1 MNSHSD
7 NILKNEITLVTGASR
22 GIGAGI
28 AKLFGESGS
37 YIIGTATTQEGADA
51 ITQRVN
57 NGVSKGEGVVLDVS
71 NSEDVNRIIREMK
84 ERDLLPSIL
93 INNAGISLESLLM
106 RIKDDDWKK
115 IIDTNLSSAFYLC
128 KAAVS
133 GMMKNRKGRII
144 NIGSVVGSI
153 GAIGNAHYSAS
164 KAALLGFTK
173 SLALEVGSRG
183 ITVNNIAPGYITTD
197 MTKDIKSELSEA
209 LMNKIPMNRF
219 GSPEDVAKV
228 ALFLASESGSYI
240 TGQTIHVNGGMH
252 ME

>member
-71 NSEDVNRIIREMK
+71 NSEDVNRIIKEMK

-219 GSPEDVAKV
+219 GSPKDVSKV

-240 TGQTIHVNGGMH
+240 TRQTIHVNGGMH

>member
-1 MNSHSD
+1 MATNSE
-7 NILKNEITLVTGASR
+7 NILENEITLVTGASR

-28 AKLFGESGS
+28 AKLFGQSGS
-37 YIIGTATTQEGADA
+37 YVLGTATTQNGADS
-51 ITQRVN
+51 ISELFSKDGVN
-57 NGVSKGEGVVLDVS
+57 GEGVVLDVS
-71 NSEDVNRIIREMK
+71 DSANVKKVMK
-84 ERDLLPSIL
+84 DLKEKELSPSIL

-106 RIKDDDWKK
+106 RIKDEDWQR
-115 IIDTNLSSAFYLC
+115 IIDTNLSSAFFLC
-128 KAAVS
+128 KAAIS
-133 GMMKNRKGRII
+133 GMMKNRKGSII

-153 GAIGNAHYSAS
+153 GAVGNAHYSAS

-197 MTKDIKSELSEA
+197 MTKDLKNELSDA
-209 LMNKIPMNRF
+209 LMKKIPMNRF

-228 ALFLASESGSYI
+228 ALFLASDAGSYI

>member
-22 GIGAGI
+22 GIVAGI

-51 ITQRVN
+51 ITRRVN

-71 NSEDVNRIIREMK
+71 NSEDVNRIIKEMK

-240 TGQTIHVNGGMH
+240 TGQTIHINGGMH

>member
-1 MNSHSD
+1 MNSDSN

-71 NSEDVNRIIREMK
+71 NSEDVNRIIKEMK

-219 GSPEDVAKV
+219 GSPEDIAKV

>member
-71 NSEDVNRIIREMK
+71 NSEDVNRIIKEMK

-128 KAAVS
+128 KAAIS

>member
-1 MNSHSD
+1 MNSDSN

-51 ITQRVN
+51 ITQRLN
-57 NGVSKGEGVVLDVS
+57 NGLSKGEGVVLDVS
-71 NSEDVNRIIREMK
+71 NSEDVNRIMKQIK

-93 INNAGISLESLLM
+93 INNAGISLESLMM

-133 GMMKNRKGRII
+133 GMMKNRRGRII

-219 GSPEDVAKV
+219 GSPEDIAKV

>member
-71 NSEDVNRIIREMK
+71 NSEDVNRIIKEMK

-219 GSPEDVAKV
+219 GSPEDIAKV

>member
-71 NSEDVNRIIREMK
+71 NSEDVNRIIKEMK

-197 MTKDIKSELSEA
+197 MTKDFKSEIREA

>member
-1 MNSHSD
+1 MTSD
-7 NILKNEITLVTGASR
+7 QKNTLDNEITLVTGASR

-28 AKLFGESGS
+28 AQLFAESGS
-37 YIIGTATTQEGADA
+37 YVIGTGTTQDGAKA
-51 ITQRVN
+51 ITQRMLDD
-57 NGVSKGEGVVLDVS
+57 GLKGEGIVLDFYYS
-71 NSEDVNRIIREMK
+71 NDVNKMIKDLK

-106 RIKDDDWKK
+106 RIKDEDWKK

-128 KAAVS
+128 KAVVS
-133 GMMKNRKGRII
+133 GMMKNKRGRII

-164 KAALLGFTK
+164 KSALLGFTK

-197 MTKDIKSELSEA
+197 MTKDIKDELSEA
-209 LMNKIPMNRF
+209 MMDRIPMNRF
-219 GSPEDVAKV
+219 GSPEDIAKV

>member
-71 NSEDVNRIIREMK
+71 NSEDVNRIIKEMK

-240 TGQTIHVNGGMH
+240 TGQTIHINGGMH

>member
-1 MNSHSD
+1 MNSDSN

-71 NSEDVNRIIREMK
+71 NSEDVNRIIQEMK

>member
-1 MNSHSD
+1 MNTEANRLD
-7 NILKNEITLVTGASR
+7 NEITLVTGASR

-28 AKLFGESGS
+28 AKLFAESGS
-37 YIIGTATTQEGADA
+37 YVLGTATTEDGASA
-51 ITQRVN
+51 ITQTLN
-57 NGVSKGEGVVLDVS
+57 QDGSKGEGVVLDVS
-71 NSEDVNRIIREMK
+71 DSAAVNEMMKNLK
-84 ERDLLPSIL
+84 EKDRLPSIL

-197 MTKDIKSELSEA
+197 MTKDIKSELSDA
-209 LMNKIPMNRF
+209 LMDKIPMNRF
-219 GSPEDVAKV
+219 GSPEDIAKV
-228 ALFLASESGSYI
+228 ALFLAS
-240 TGQTIHVNGGMH
+240 
-252 ME
+252 

>member
-1 MNSHSD
+1 MNSDSN

-71 NSEDVNRIIREMK
+71 NSEDVNRIIKEMK

-219 GSPEDVAKV
+219 GSPEDVDKV

>member
-37 YIIGTATTQEGADA
+37 YIIGTATTQQGADA
-51 ITQRVN
+51 ITQRIN

-71 NSEDVNRIIREMK
+71 NSEDVNRIIKEMK

>member
-1 MNSHSD
+1 MTTNSE
-7 NILKNEITLVTGASR
+7 NILENEITLVTGASR

-28 AKLFGESGS
+28 AKLFGQSGS
-37 YIIGTATTQEGADA
+37 YVLGTATTQNGADS
-51 ITQRVN
+51 ISELF
-57 NGVSKGEGVVLDVS
+57 SKDGINGEGVVLDVS
-71 NSEDVNRIIREMK
+71 DSANVKKVMK
-84 ERDLLPSIL
+84 DLKEKELSPSIL

-106 RIKDDDWKK
+106 RIKDEDWQR
-115 IIDTNLSSAFYLC
+115 IIDTNLSSAFFLC
-128 KAAVS
+128 KAAIS
-133 GMMKNRKGRII
+133 GMMKNRKGSII

-153 GAIGNAHYSAS
+153 GAVGNAHYSAS

-197 MTKDIKSELSEA
+197 MTKDLKNELSDA
-209 LMNKIPMNRF
+209 LMKKIPMNRF

-228 ALFLASESGSYI
+228 ALFLASDAGSYI

>member
-1 MNSHSD
+1 MNSDSN

-71 NSEDVNRIIREMK
+71 NSEDVNRIIKEMK

-219 GSPEDVAKV
+219 GSHEDVAKV

>member
-71 NSEDVNRIIREMK
+71 NSEDVNRIIKEMK
-84 ERDLLPSIL
+84 ERELLPSIL

>member
-71 NSEDVNRIIREMK
+71 NSGDVNRIIKEMK

>member
-1 MNSHSD
+1 MNSDS
-7 NILKNEITLVTGASR
+7 NRLENEITLVTGASR

-37 YIIGTATTQEGADA
+37 YVLGTATTQDGANA
-51 ITQRVN
+51 ITHSLNQD
-57 NGVSKGEGVVLDVS
+57 GSKGEGIVLDVS
-71 NSEDVNRIIREMK
+71 DAEAASKMMKDLK

-93 INNAGISLESLLM
+93 VNNAGISLESLLM

-197 MTKDIKSELSEA
+197 MTKDIKSELSDA
-209 LMNKIPMNRF
+209 LMDKIPMNRF
-219 GSPEDVAKV
+219 GSPEDIAKV

>member
-1 MNSHSD
+1 MNSDSN

-71 NSEDVNRIIREMK
+71 NSEDVNRIIKEMK

-133 GMMKNRKGRII
+133 GMMKNRRGRII

>member
-1 MNSHSD
+1 MNSDS
-7 NILKNEITLVTGASR
+7 NRLENEITLVTGASR

-37 YIIGTATTQEGADA
+37 YVLGTATTQDGANA
-51 ITQRVN
+51 ITHSLNQD
-57 NGVSKGEGVVLDVS
+57 GSKGEGIVLDVS
-71 NSEDVNRIIREMK
+71 DAEAVSKMIKDLK

-93 INNAGISLESLLM
+93 VNNAGISLESLLM

-128 KAAVS
+128 KAVVS

-197 MTKDIKSELSEA
+197 MTKDIKSELSDA
-209 LMNKIPMNRF
+209 LMDKIPMNRF
-219 GSPEDVAKV
+219 GSPEDIAKV

>member
-1 MNSHSD
+1 MNSDSN

-51 ITQRVN
+51 ITQRLN
-57 NGVSKGEGVVLDVS
+57 NGLSKGEGVVLDVS
-71 NSEDVNRIIREMK
+71 DSEDVNRIMKEIK

-93 INNAGISLESLLM
+93 INNAGISLESLMM

-219 GSPEDVAKV
+219 GAPEDIAKV

>member
-37 YIIGTATTQEGADA
+37 YIVGTATTQEGADA

-71 NSEDVNRIIREMK
+71 NSEDVNRIIKEMK

>member
-1 MNSHSD
+1 MNSDSN

-51 ITQRVN
+51 ITQRLN
-57 NGVSKGEGVVLDVS
+57 NGLSKGEGVVLDVS
-71 NSEDVNRIIREMK
+71 DSEDVNRIMKEMK

-93 INNAGISLESLLM
+93 INNAGISLESLMM

-209 LMNKIPMNRF
+209 LMNKIPMNRV

>member
-28 AKLFGESGS
+28 AKLFGESGA
-37 YIIGTATTQEGADA
+37 YIIGTATTQEGADE

-71 NSEDVNRIIREMK
+71 NSEDVNRIIKEMK

-209 LMNKIPMNRF
+209 LMKKIPMNRF
-219 GSPEDVAKV
+219 GSPEDIAKV

>member
-1 MNSHSD
+1 MNSDS
-7 NILKNEITLVTGASR
+7 IRLENEITLVTGASR

-37 YIIGTATTQEGADA
+37 YVLGTATTQDGANA
-51 ITQRVN
+51 ITHSLNQD
-57 NGVSKGEGVVLDVS
+57 GSKGEGIVLDVS
-71 NSEDVNRIIREMK
+71 DAEAVSKMMKDLK

-93 INNAGISLESLLM
+93 VNNAGISLESLLM

-153 GAIGNAHYSAS
+153 GAIGNSHYSAS

-197 MTKDIKSELSEA
+197 MTKDIKSELSDA
-209 LMNKIPMNRF
+209 LMDKIPMNRF
-219 GSPEDVAKV
+219 GSPEDIAKV

>member
-71 NSEDVNRIIREMK
+71 NSEDVNRIIKEMK

-153 GAIGNAHYSAS
+153 GAIGNALYSAS

>member
-1 MNSHSD
+1 MNTEANRLD
-7 NILKNEITLVTGASR
+7 NEITLVTGASR

-28 AKLFGESGS
+28 AKLFAESGS
-37 YIIGTATTQEGADA
+37 YVLGTATTEDGASA
-51 ITQRVN
+51 ITQKLN
-57 NGVSKGEGVVLDVS
+57 QDGSKGEGVVLDVS
-71 NSEDVNRIIREMK
+71 DSAAVNEMMKNLK
-84 ERDLLPSIL
+84 EKDRLPSIL

-197 MTKDIKSELSEA
+197 MTKDIKSELSDA
-209 LMNKIPMNRF
+209 LMDKIPMNRF
-219 GSPEDVAKV
+219 GSPEDIAKV

>member
-1 MNSHSD
+1 MNTEANRLD
-7 NILKNEITLVTGASR
+7 NEITLVTGASR

-28 AKLFGESGS
+28 AKLFAESGS
-37 YIIGTATTQEGADA
+37 YVLGTATTEDGASA
-51 ITQRVN
+51 ITQTLN
-57 NGVSKGEGVVLDVS
+57 QDGSKGEGVVLDVS
-71 NSEDVNRIIREMK
+71 DSAAVNEMMKNLK
-84 ERDLLPSIL
+84 EKDRLPSIL

-197 MTKDIKSELSEA
+197 MTKDIKSELSDA
-209 LMNKIPMNRF
+209 LMDKIPMNRF
-219 GSPEDVAKV
+219 GSPEDIAKV

>member
-1 MNSHSD
+1 MNSDS
-7 NILKNEITLVTGASR
+7 NRLENEITLVTGASR

-37 YIIGTATTQEGADA
+37 YVLGTATTQDGANA
-51 ITQRVN
+51 ITHSLNQD
-57 NGVSKGEGVVLDVS
+57 GSKGEGIVLDVS
-71 NSEDVNRIIREMK
+71 DAEAVSKMMK
-84 ERDLLPSIL
+84 DLRERDLLPSIL
-93 INNAGISLESLLM
+93 VNNAGISLESLLM

-197 MTKDIKSELSEA
+197 MTKDIKSELSDA
-209 LMNKIPMNRF
+209 LMDKIPMNRF
-219 GSPEDVAKV
+219 GSPEDIAKV

>member
-1 MNSHSD
+1 MRFWKVTLEVIQSAIEINSKSPIRTQNAENVKKVMKD
-7 NILKNEITLVTGASR
+7 LKE
-22 GIGAGI
+22 
-28 AKLFGESGS
+28 
-37 YIIGTATTQEGADA
+37 
-51 ITQRVN
+51 
-57 NGVSKGEGVVLDVS
+57 
-71 NSEDVNRIIREMK
+71 K
-84 ERDLLPSIL
+84 ELSPSIL

-106 RIKDDDWKK
+106 RIKDEDWQR
-115 IIDTNLSSAFYLC
+115 IIDTNLSSAFFLC
-128 KAAVS
+128 KAAIS
-133 GMMKNRKGRII
+133 GMMKNRKGSII

-153 GAIGNAHYSAS
+153 GAVGNAHYSAS

-197 MTKDIKSELSEA
+197 MTKDLKNELSDA
-209 LMNKIPMNRF
+209 LMKKIPMNRF

-228 ALFLASESGSYI
+228 ALFLASDAGSYI

>member
-71 NSEDVNRIIREMK
+71 NSEDVNRVIKEMK

-173 SLALEVGSRG
+173 SLALEVGARG

>member
-1 MNSHSD
+1 MNSDS
-7 NILKNEITLVTGASR
+7 IRLENEITLVTGASR

-37 YIIGTATTQEGADA
+37 YVIGTATTQDGANA
-51 ITQRVN
+51 ITHSLNQD
-57 NGVSKGEGVVLDVS
+57 GSKGEGIVLDVS
-71 NSEDVNRIIREMK
+71 DAEAVSKMMKDLK

-93 INNAGISLESLLM
+93 VNNAGISLESLLM

-183 ITVNNIAPGYITTD
+183 ITVNNIAPGYIATD
-197 MTKDIKSELSEA
+197 MTKDIKSELSDA
-209 LMNKIPMNRF
+209 LMDKIPMNRF
-219 GSPEDVAKV
+219 GSPEDIAKV

>member
-1 MNSHSD
+1 MNSDSN

-71 NSEDVNRIIREMK
+71 NSEDVNRIMKEMK

-219 GSPEDVAKV
+219 GSPEDIAKV

>member
-37 YIIGTATTQEGADA
+37 YIIGTATTQEGADV

-71 NSEDVNRIIREMK
+71 NSEDVNRIIKEMK
-84 ERDLLPSIL
+84 EKDLMPSIL

>member
-57 NGVSKGEGVVLDVS
+57 NGVSRGEGVVLDVS
-71 NSEDVNRIIREMK
+71 NSEDVNRIIKEIK

-219 GSPEDVAKV
+219 GSPKDVSKV